1 MKVFIKRLHS
11 FDLPLPQYMSAAAA
25 GVDLHAA
32 IAEDVAIAPGKWALI
47 PTGIAISMPPDCE
60 AQIRPR
66 SVWLFVMV
74 SLFE

>member
-32 IAEDVAIAPGKWALI
+32 IAEDVAIAPGNGLSFLLA
-47 PTGIAISMPPDCE
+47 
-60 AQIRPR
+60 
-66 SVWLFVMV
+66 
-74 SLFE
+74 